1 MVLIANHQEGAHC
14 KLHCNRVSLTD
25 TRSILIGHT
34 CGGSPTPLECHGHI
48 YIVLK
53 NSIQYIP
60 MLGTGMRFFGFI
72 FLSRKWASDKVRFQY
87 RLRKLTD
94 GHICTDRGGAKA
106 LNPMWLLIF
115 PEGTNLS
122 ASSGAS
128 SKRWA
133 DNNNINDLR
142 HTILPHSTSV
152 LHCLLELK
160 KTVGYMYDCTAAY
173 EGVP

>member
-1 MVLIANHQEGAHC
+1 
-14 KLHCNRVSLTD
+14 
-25 TRSILIGHT
+25 
-34 CGGSPTPLECHGHI
+34 
-48 YIVLK
+48 
-53 NSIQYIP
+53 

-72 FLSRKWASDKVRFQY
+72 FLSRKWASDKAQFQY

-122 ASSGAS
+122 ASSRAS

-142 HTILPHSTSV
+142 HTILPHSTGI

-160 KTVGYMYDCTAAY
+160 ETVDYMYDCTAAY